1 MAAPSIPSLCP
12 ICKEPISP
20 GDGRVAGLD
29 QSERGAAPV
38 NIYTHRR
45 CFAGC
50 VVVRPGQSF
59 AEAVALAKAPVQAG
73 FFSRDNALLAAGGG
87 Q

>member
-1 MAAPSIPSLCP
+1 
-12 ICKEPISP
+12 
-20 GDGRVAGLD
+20 
-29 QSERGAAPV
+29 V